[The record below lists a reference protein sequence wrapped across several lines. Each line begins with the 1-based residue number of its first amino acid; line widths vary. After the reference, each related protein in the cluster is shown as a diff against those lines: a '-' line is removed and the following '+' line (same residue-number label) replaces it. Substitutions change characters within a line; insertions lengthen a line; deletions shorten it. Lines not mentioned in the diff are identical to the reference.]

1 MLFLNKPK
9 QIFQILI
16 SHSRKNI
23 LFILMG
29 NKNLIRRTILWK
41 RINLPSVIS
50 TETQFPVTET
60 EFFALI
66 ASNTIGNSNQQ
77 AIASI

>member
-1 MLFLNKPK
+1 
-9 QIFQILI
+9 
-16 SHSRKNI
+16 
-23 LFILMG
+23 MG

-50 TETQFPVTET
+50 TETQFLVMET
-60 EFFALI
+60 KFLALI